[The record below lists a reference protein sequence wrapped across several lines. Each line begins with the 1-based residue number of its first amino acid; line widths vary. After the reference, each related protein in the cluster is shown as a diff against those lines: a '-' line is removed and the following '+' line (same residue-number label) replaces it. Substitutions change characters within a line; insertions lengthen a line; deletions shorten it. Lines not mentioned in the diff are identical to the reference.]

1 MEKRVL
7 IAVLLSFLVLYVY
20 QTFVIEP
27 ARRAAAAR
35 RPPAPPTTTAPAQA
49 GGKPDARPEE
59 AGAPAPTAI
68 GAAPEARAADLP
80 ARDITVETRTVR
92 AVLSTR
98 GAHLR
103 SWQLKKFVDA
113 RNQPV
118 DLVPQDLPSGSLRPF
133 MLKLDDR
140 ALTDRLNA
148 ASFQTTGADRDIVNA
163 SQTPLTLTFDFS
175 DASGLRAR
183 KTFVFAPDTY
193 VLQFSADVRAGD
205 RQLNPAV
212 QWGPGLGDS
221 MVASRYTQAAEAI
234 FHRAGKI
241 ERVAATKIAQQP
253 SYDGPFRYAGADDQ
267 YFLTA
272 VVGPQVP
279 SHVEYETF
287 TPAVAGGQSVA
298 PLVAY
303 TARFA
308 QPPSGAQFFVGPKDF
323 DVLQAADQE
332 LVRVI
337 NFGIFSWLAVPL
349 LKALKWIDQY
359 VGNYGWSII
368 ILTILINIAMFPLR
382 HKSVVSMRK
391 MQELQPEVKAIQDR
405 YSKLKSTDPDTQKM
419 RVELMNLYRER
430 GVNPASGCVPM
441 VLTMPVLFAF
451 YSMLSQA
458 IEIRGAPFILWIKDL
473 SANDPLYITPIL
485 MGITMVVQQKM
496 TPATGTD
503 PMQQRMM
510 MMMPIMFT
518 VMGLWF
524 PSGLVIYWLVSNLLT
539 IGQQYATNKLIG
551 PPKVKSI
558 RPPAERRLKQAGAGK
573 TDAAA
578 RADDSAGGPGAR
590 GKKG

>member
-1 MEKRVL
+1 VERDT
-7 IAVLLSFLVLYVY
+7 I
-20 QTFVIEP
+20 
-27 ARRAAAAR
+27 
-35 RPPAPPTTTAPAQA
+35 
-49 GGKPDARPEE
+49 DA
-59 AGAPAPTAI
+59 
-68 GAAPEARAADLP
+68 
-80 ARDITVETRTVR
+80 
-92 AVLSTR
+92 
-98 GAHLR
+98 
-103 SWQLKKFVDA
+103 
-113 RNQPV
+113 
-118 DLVPQDLPSGSLRPF
+118 SG
-133 MLKLDDR
+133 
-140 ALTDRLNA
+140 
-148 ASFQTTGADRDIVNA
+148 
-163 SQTPLTLTFDFS
+163 TPLTLTFDFS
-175 DASGLRAR
+175 DGSGLRAR
-183 KTFVFAPDTY
+183 KTFVFSPDSY
-193 VLQFSADVRAGD
+193 VVQFSADVRAGD

-212 QWGPGLGDS
+212 QWGPGLGDG

-234 FHRAGKI
+234 FHRAGKV
-241 ERVAATKIAQQP
+241 ERVAPNKIGQQP
-253 SYDGPFRYAGADDQ
+253 LYDGPFRYAGADDQ

-272 VVGPQVP
+272 SVGPQSP
-279 SHVEYETF
+279 THVEYDTL
-287 TPAVAGGQSVA
+287 TPAVAGGQSAA
-298 PLVAY
+298 PLVAF

-308 QPPSGAQFFVGPKDF
+308 QPPSGAQFFAGPKDF
-323 DVLQAADQE
+323 DVLQAVDQE

-368 ILTILINIAMFPLR
+368 ILTILINVAMFPLR

-405 YSKLKSTDPDTQKM
+405 YSKLKSTDPEMQKM

-458 IEIRGAPFILWIKDL
+458 IEIRGAPFILWIRDL

-551 PPKVKSI
+551 PPKVKAV
-558 RPPAERRLKQAGAGK
+558 RPAAERRLKQAGAGK

-578 RADDSAGGPGAR
+578 RADDSAGGTAAR

>member
-27 ARRAAAAR
+27 ARKAAAAR
-35 RPPAPPTTTAPAQA
+35 RPPAAPTTPAPAQA
-49 GGKPDARPEE
+49 GGKPDARPAE
-59 AGAPAPTAI
+59 AAARAPAA
-68 GAAPEARAADLP
+68 AAPDARTVELP

-103 SWQLKKFVDA
+103 SWQLKRFLDA

-118 DLVPQDLPSGSLRPF
+118 DLVPRNLPSGSPLPF

-148 ASFQTTGADRDIVNA
+148 ASFQTTGADRDTLDA

-193 VLQFSADVRAGD
+193 VLQFSADVRSGD

-212 QWGPGLGDS
+212 QGGPGPGDS
-221 MVASRYTQAAEAI
+221 MVASSYTQAAAAI
-234 FHRAGKI
+234 FHRAGTI
-241 ERVAATKIAQQP
+241 ERVAANKIAQQP

-279 SHVEYETF
+279 THVEYETIS
-287 TPAVAGGQSVA
+287 PPVAGGESVA

-368 ILTILINIAMFPLR
+368 ILTILINVAMFPLR

-405 YSKLKSTDPDTQKM
+405 YSKLKSTDPQTQKM
-419 RVELMNLYRER
+419 RVELTNLYRER
-430 GVNPASGCVPM
+430 GVNPVSGCIPM

-510 MMMPIMFT
+510 MMMPIMFS

-551 PPKVKSI
+551 PTKVKSL
-558 RPPAERRLKQAGAGK
+558 RPAAERRLKQAGAGK

-578 RADDSAGGPGAR
+578 RADDSAGGAAAP